1 MRPQAIGLATL
12 QPVRRFFSRA
22 LGQVRHRLGLGRPGP
37 GPEAAATPG
46 LRRGRGGAK
55 DGLARPFYYRVLR
68 STPMPV
74 VAILVGLLA
83 GLTVWGL
90 LDQIQSAKI
99 QRIFANDL
107 QDQLDMRSRE
117 SLIRFDQYMANYT
130 ATARLLANHRRLAE
144 YLEPLSWSPQQ
155 AVEPVI
161 YRIFPP
167 FWLPEFFVRNGL
179 SPPSQV
185 LLADT
190 SGQVREIFQA
200 GESSLP
206 SSVAVAAS
214 EPLVSQAGQGRSV
227 LTRFADQPFLLVS
240 DGVEDMSG
248 SPMGSLVVVVPVN
261 DAFLK
266 ASQRGISPGQLLVAL
281 LDPDDESILASS
293 EPQEVSPGTQ
303 VEQWADRY
311 LITSQSLPQY
321 EGADWNLLFATFIAH
336 DSVKKMT
343 ARVRDLERR
352 QRTIAALVFILVF
365 TLIIYLIS
373 TRLNKVLKRM
383 SRFSQRALGIAEPNF
398 QRAGNQLLLLED
410 WIKHFTQLVLKAR
423 EEMSRQHESQ
433 MRASEA
439 LKAAMMEASLDSI
452 VTLNQRGEIIELNP
466 TAERA
471 LGFDRQETM
480 GQVFKDACVAAAD
493 RDLFRQILD
502 ESRQARRLGGDPP
515 ARRELTVLRRD
526 GVEVPVELSIVP
538 IKLDRELFYTLYIHD
553 ITKRREAER
562 EIKGLARFAGESPSP
577 ILRVN
582 RDGVI
587 GYANPASAALLAA
600 LGTAPGRGLPPDWA
614 AEIAAV
620 LDGGEARERE
630 ADLGDQVYA
639 VLLAPI
645 RELGYVNIYAR
656 DITAVRRAE
665 QEARQHQAELV
676 HVCRLSTLG
685 EVATGMAHE
694 LNQPLSAIA
703 NYANG
708 ASRRLQGGVG
718 DPGELVDAMGQI
730 TTQARRASEI
740 IRRLRA
746 LVGRQPPSRSEVDLN
761 HMVREVCSF
770 VEFETAKVEVAI
782 TLDLAPGRIPVDVDL
797 VQIEQV
803 LLNLVRN
810 ALDALE
816 EVPPGAR
823 ALTIRTSLG
832 EEGAEVEVRD
842 NGPGIPPERQERL
855 FDPFFT
861 TKEAGMGMGL
871 PISQTI
877 VESHDG
883 HIWVESTPGR
893 GTSVHV
899 TLPVAAI
906 AQAERAHSDTAVAG
920 LRAGAGDRRPGTLV
934 PADTGNSGPPA

>member
-1 MRPQAIGLATL
+1 VGLKAL
-12 QPVRRFFSRA
+12 AVSVLGPLRRLFRRVGSGPVRS
-22 LGQVRHRLGLGRPGP
+22 GGP
-37 GPEAAATPG
+37 GGEGP
-46 LRRGRGGAK
+46 
-55 DGLARPFYYRVLR
+55 ARPFYYRVLR
-68 STPMPV
+68 VTPMPV
-74 VAILVGLLA
+74 VAMLVGLLA
-83 GLTVWGL
+83 GLAVWGV
-90 LDQIQSAKI
+90 LDQIQSDKI
-99 QRIFANDL
+99 RRIFANDL
-107 QDQLDMRSRE
+107 QAQLDMRSRE
-117 SLIRFDQYMANYT
+117 SLIRFDQYMADYT

-144 YLEPLSWSPQQ
+144 YLEPLFWSPKQT
-155 AVEPVI
+155 VDPVI

-167 FWLPEFFVRNGL
+167 FWLPDFFARNGL

-190 SGQVREIFQA
+190 GGQVREIYQA
-200 GESSLP
+200 GEAPLP
-206 SSVAVAAS
+206 QELAQGVSD
-214 EPLVSQAGQGRSV
+214 PLMPHGGQVRSV
-227 LTRFADQPFLLVS
+227 LTRFEDQPYLLVS
-240 DGVEDMSG
+240 DAVEDISG
-248 SPMGSLVVVVPVN
+248 NPMGSLVVVVPVN
-261 DAFLK
+261 DAFLQ
-266 ASQRGISPGQLLVAL
+266 ASQRGVIPGQALVAL
-281 LDPDDESILASS
+281 VDPDEQRILASS
-293 EPQEVSPGTQ
+293 DPVAVLAGTQ
-303 VEQWADRY
+303 MAEWADRY
-311 LITSQSLPQY
+311 LITSQSLPEY
-321 EGADWNLLFATFIAH
+321 EGTAWNLLFATFIAH

-398 QRAGNQLLLLED
+398 QRSGNQLLLLED

-433 MRASEA
+433 MRESEA
-439 LKAAMMEASLDSI
+439 LKAAMMEAALDSI
-452 VTLNQRGEIIELNP
+452 VTLNRRGEIIELNP

-471 LGFDRQETM
+471 LGFTRHETI
-480 GQVFKDACVAAAD
+480 GCVFADACVAPSD
-493 RDLFRQILD
+493 RELFGQILE
-502 ESRQARRLGGDPP
+502 ESRRARRMGGEPP
-515 ARRELTVLRRD
+515 ARRELTVLRR
-526 GVEVPVELSIVP
+526 GGTAIPVELSIVP
-538 IKLDRELFYTLYIHD
+538 INLDRELFYTLYIHD

-562 EIKGLARFAGESPSP
+562 AIKGLARFAGESPNP

-582 RDGVI
+582 REGVI
-587 GYANPASAALLAA
+587 GYANPASAALLTA
-600 LGTAPGRGLPPDWA
+600 LGTAQGQALPPDWA
-614 AEIAAV
+614 AEIVAA
-620 LDGGEARERE
+620 LDAGVARERE
-630 ADLGDQVYA
+630 DDFGDQVYS

-645 RELGYVNIYAR
+645 RELDYVNIYAR

-708 ASRRLQGGVG
+708 ASRRLRGGVG

-761 HMVREVCSF
+761 QLVREVCSF
-770 VEFETAKVEVAI
+770 VEFETAKLDVQIA
-782 TLDLAPGRIPVDVDL
+782 LDLASGRIPVDVDL

-803 LLNLVRN
+803 LLNLIRN

-816 EVPPGAR
+816 EVPTGAR
-823 ALTIRTSLG
+823 ALTIHTRV
-832 EEGAEVEVRD
+832 GAVDAEIEVED
-842 NGPGIPPERQERL
+842 NGPGIPPERMEHL
-855 FDPFFT
+855 FEPFFT
-861 TKEAGMGMGL
+861 TKETGMGMGL

-877 VESHDG
+877 LENHNGCIWAESA
-883 HIWVESTPGR
+883 PGR
-893 GTSVHV
+893 GAVFHV
-899 TLPVAAI
+899 TLPVVATGRGLLSGREARASIPEAA
-906 AQAERAHSDTAVAG
+906 E
-920 LRAGAGDRRPGTLV
+920 
-934 PADTGNSGPPA
+934 SG